1 MKKTGLLTRFRKAGY
16 RRSEVAYGYLFIAP
30 FYLLFLVFQLYP
42 MLWSLVLSFYEWNGI
57 GPQTFVGLRN
67 YAAVLRDPMFWD
79 AMVNTFWYL
88 AVNLIFILPLSVLLG
103 QLLCA
108 KGLRGRRAH
117 KTVQMLPYITSTA
130 AAGIIFGM
138 LFDVNIGVV
147 NEMLQTLGLPAI
159 PWLTSIEWS
168 KVPVMILSIWRNTP
182 WYMLIVM
189 SAMLGVDAN
198 LYEAARIDG
207 ANAFQRMIYI
217 TLPAIRPTLFFNLIN
232 LTIDSARIFTEPYI
246 LTSGGPG
253 TSSLSVVQ
261 YLYESGFTS
270 FQLGYASAIG
280 YALTLV
286 LLAVSILYFIELRRQ
301 SKEDQ
306 HGPN

>member
-1 MKKTGLLTRFRKAGY
+1 MKKPGFLARFRSAGY
-16 RRSEVAYGYLFIAP
+16 RRSEVVYGYLFIAP

-57 GPQTFVGLRN
+57 GPQTFVGLQN
-67 YAAVLRDPMFWD
+67 YAAVLRDPMFFD

-88 AVNLIFILPLSVLLG
+88 AVNLVFILPLSVLLG

-108 KGLRGRRAH
+108 KGLRGCRAH
-117 KTVQMLPYITSTA
+117 KTIQMLPYITSTA

-147 NEMLQTLGLPAI
+147 NDMLQALGLPAI

-168 KVPVMILSIWRNTP
+168 KVPVMVLSIWRNTP

-207 ANAFQRMIYI
+207 ANAFQRMVYI
-217 TLPAIRPTLFFNLIN
+217 TLPAVRPTLFFNLIN

-280 YALTLV
+280 YVLTLV
-286 LLAVSILYFIELRRQ
+286 LLAVSILYFMELRRQ
-301 SKEDQ
+301 NKEDQ

>member
-1 MKKTGLLTRFRKAGY
+1 
-16 RRSEVAYGYLFIAP
+16 
-30 FYLLFLVFQLYP
+30 
-42 MLWSLVLSFYEWNGI
+42 
-57 GPQTFVGLRN
+57 
-67 YAAVLRDPMFWD
+67 
-79 AMVNTFWYL
+79 
-88 AVNLIFILPLSVLLG
+88 
-103 QLLCA
+103 
-108 KGLRGRRAH
+108 
-117 KTVQMLPYITSTA
+117 
-130 AAGIIFGM
+130 
-138 LFDVNIGVV
+138 
-147 NEMLQTLGLPAI
+147 
-159 PWLTSIEWS
+159 
-168 KVPVMILSIWRNTP
+168 
-182 WYMLIVM
+182 MLIVM

>member
-1 MKKTGLLTRFRKAGY
+1 MKRITLAERFRKAGY
-16 RRSEVAYGYLFIAP
+16 RKGEVLYGYLFVAP

-42 MLWSLVLSFYEWNGI
+42 MIWSLVLSFYQWNGI
-57 GPQTFVGLRN
+57 SPQTFVGLQN
-67 YAAVLRDPMFWD
+67 YASVLRDPMFW
-79 AMVNTFWYL
+79 AALTNTFWYL
-88 AVNLIFILPLSVLLG
+88 AVNLLFILPLSVLLG

-108 KGLRGRRAH
+108 KTLRGRKAH
-117 KTVQMLPYITSTA
+117 KTLQMLPYITSTA

-147 NEMLQTLGLPAI
+147 NSMLKAIGLPAVA
-159 PWLTSIEWS
+159 WLTSIEWS
-168 KVPVMILSIWRNTP
+168 KVPVMVLSVWRNTP
-182 WYMLIVM
+182 WYTLIVM
-189 SAMLGVDAN
+189 SAMLGVDDN
-198 LYEAARIDG
+198 LHEAARIDG
-207 ANAFQRMIYI
+207 ANALQRLIFI

-280 YALTLV
+280 YVLMLV
-286 LLAVSILYFIELRRQ
+286 LLAVSVVYFIELRRQ

-306 HGPN
+306 HGPS